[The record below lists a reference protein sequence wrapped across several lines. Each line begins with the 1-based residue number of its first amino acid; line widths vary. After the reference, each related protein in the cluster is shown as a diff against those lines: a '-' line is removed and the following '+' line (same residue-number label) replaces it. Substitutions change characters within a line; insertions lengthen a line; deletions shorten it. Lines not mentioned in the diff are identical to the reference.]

1 MTDTGRS
8 DLETQ
13 LLVEMV
19 DSVGVG
25 VAIYGDD
32 GRYRYVNQAYADMLG
47 TDRESLTGRA
57 LWEVVSGFER
67 DRFEGYW
74 NSFAERE
81 TRVRETEHVF
91 DGAALPVSTVTTRRR
106 IAGDPYNFGTIRDIT
121 DRKRREQEL
130 KDKNERLEA
139 FAGIV
144 SHDLRNPLSVAKGYL
159 ELLRSDVDND
169 EIELIESALDR
180 MDILI
185 EDLLTLAREGR
196 SVSDSEEVSLSD
208 VAADAWRQIEASGAT
223 LDTGPETT
231 VLADPNR
238 LQQLL
243 ENLFRNSIDH
253 TDGPVSVR
261 VGGPRREG
269 GLFRRR
275 RRARNS
281 GIGAPTGVR
290 TDVLDGRRRDR
301 VRVGDRQRDR
311 VGTRVV
317 GHDHRCR
324 RPRCTVRV
332 HRNGLDARA
341 VAPDA
346 KNG

>member
-1 MTDTGRS
+1 MTEAGRS

-19 DSVGVG
+19 ESVGVG

-32 GRYRYVNQAYADMLG
+32 GRYRYVNEAYADMLG
-47 TDRESLTGRA
+47 TDRESLTGMA
-57 LWEVVSGFER
+57 LWEIVPGFER

-74 NSFAERE
+74 RSFGEQE
-81 TRVRETEHVF
+81 TRVTETEHVV
-91 DGAALPVSTVTTRRR
+91 DGTVVPVSTLTTRRC
-106 IAGDPYNFGTIRDIT
+106 IAGEPYNFGTIRDIT

-159 ELLRSDVDND
+159 ELLKSDVEND

-196 SVSDSEEVSLSD
+196 SVSDSEVVSLSD
-208 VAADAWRQIEASGAT
+208 VAADAWRQIDAGDAT
-223 LDTGPETT
+223 LENDSEVT
-231 VLADPNR
+231 VLADRNR

-253 TDGPVSVR
+253 TDSPVTIRIGTLDGRTGFYVADDGPGISESKRQQVFEPTYSTDDEGTGFGLAIVNEIASAHGWSVR
-261 VGGPRREG
+261 VTDADGGG
-269 GLFRRR
+269 
-275 RRARNS
+275 ARFEF
-281 GIGAPTGVR
+281 TG
-290 TDVLDGRRRDR
+290 TDSMPE
-301 VRVGDRQRDR
+301 Q
-311 VGTRVV
+311 
-317 GHDHRCR
+317 
-324 RPRCTVRV
+324 
-332 HRNGLDARA
+332 
-341 VAPDA
+341 
-346 KNG
+346 

>member
-1 MTDTGRS
+1 MTDAGRS

-130 KDKNERLEA
+130 RDKNERLEA

-261 VGGPRREG
+261 VGG
-269 GLFRRR
+269 
-275 RRARNS
+275 
-281 GIGAPTGVR
+281 
-290 TDVLDGRRRDR
+290 LDGRAGFFVDDD
-301 VRVGDRQRDR
+301 GPGIPESERQQVFEPTYSTDED
-311 VGTRVV
+311 GT
-317 GHDHRCR
+317 GF
-324 RPRCTVRV
+324 
-332 HRNGLDARA
+332 GLAIVNEIASAHGWSVTITDADGRGA
-341 VAPDA
+341 RFEFTGTDSMPEQ
-346 KNG
+346 